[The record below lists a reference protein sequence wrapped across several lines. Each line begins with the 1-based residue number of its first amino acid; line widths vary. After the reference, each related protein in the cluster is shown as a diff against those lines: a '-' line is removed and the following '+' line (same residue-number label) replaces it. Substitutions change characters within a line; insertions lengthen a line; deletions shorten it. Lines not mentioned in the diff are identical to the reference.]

1 MWAIIS
7 TSNTLKF
14 YSFQTKEFSQHLDLN
29 FTINEIGGST
39 GEVKDHNFVVSK
51 LLSMGFP
58 IFVHKKEAREHA
70 TREKLT
76 GFKYLKLNPTIL
88 V

>member
-14 YSFQTKEFSQHLDLN
+14 YGFQTKEFTQHMDLN
-29 FTINEIGGST
+29 FIFNVFGEST
-39 GEVKDHNFVVSK
+39 GEVKDHDFVVSK

-70 TREKLT
+70 TRDKIT
-76 GFKYLKLNPTIL
+76 GFKYLQLNPTIL
-88 V
+88 A